1 MAFWRHAR
9 RVAAAGPATA
19 YALRVTSRH
28 PKAGPETGP
37 GAPGAK
43 PAVPAPGPL
52 KGGAGIA
59 AAVIGMNI
67 TTYGFTMLAARKLG
81 PTAYGGFAAV
91 MSLLLVV
98 SVASLALQATAA
110 RRVSQTPVDQPRIAG
125 EILRTSAV
133 TAYGLGLALLLL
145 APGIDP
151 LLRLDDL
158 RIAVLVAVAAVPMTL
173 MGGQAGVLQGER
185 RWGPL
190 ALLYTAAG
198 APRLLLGG
206 ALLFWEPTELA
217 AVLGVTISAF
227 APTLVG
233 WWALRA
239 DAPRPGLG
247 RPDRQI
253 VRETVRNSQALLA
266 FFALS
271 NLDIVVARQVLDPRD
286 SGLYAAGLIL
296 AKAMLFLPQFV
307 VVLAFPTMASG
318 RRRHALLRGIGVIA
332 VLGALGVVGCLVLP
346 DFTLGFVGGPEFVG
360 VRDTLWLFALLGTV
374 LSALQLLIYAVL
386 SRPHHTS
393 GLVLWLGLV
402 VMVGAAA
409 TANTATELVTRVCLV
424 DGLLL
429 LALLVGSAATS
440 TSRRQR

>member
-1 MAFWRHAR
+1 M
-9 RVAAAGPATA
+9 G
-19 YALRVTSRH
+19 
-28 PKAGPETGP
+28 
-37 GAPGAK
+37 
-43 PAVPAPGPL
+43 PAPGPL

-59 AAVIGMNI
+59 VAVVGMNV
-67 TTYGFTMLAARKLG
+67 TTYAFTMLAARRLG
-81 PTAYGGFAAV
+81 PAAYGGFAAV
-91 MSLLLVV
+91 MSLLLVL

-110 RRVSQTPVDQPRIAG
+110 RRVSQAPEDQPRIAADV
-125 EILRTSAV
+125 LRTSTVA
-133 TAYGLGLALLLL
+133 ASALGLTFLVL

-158 RIAVLVAVAAVPMTL
+158 RIAVLVAVAVVPMTI

-206 ALLFWEPTELA
+206 SLLFWQPTEFA
-217 AVLGVTISAF
+217 AVLGVTITAF

-239 DAPRPGLG
+239 DAPRPATGR
-247 RPDRQI
+247 RPDREI

-271 NLDIVVARQVLDPRD
+271 NLDIVVARQVLGPHD

-296 AKAMLFLPQFV
+296 TKAMLFLPQFV

-318 RRRHALLRGIGVIA
+318 QRRLALLRGIGVIA
-332 VLGALGVVGCLVLP
+332 VLGAVGVAGCLALP
-346 DFTLGFVGGPEFVG
+346 DFTLGFVGGPDFAG
-360 VRDTLWLFALLGTV
+360 VRDTLWAFALLGTV
-374 LSALQLLIYAVL
+374 LSALQLLIYAAL
-386 SRPHHTS
+386 SRPHHTGS
-393 GLVLWLGLV
+393 LVLWLGLV
-402 VMVGAAA
+402 AMIGAAT
-409 TANTATELVTRVCLV
+409 TASTAGELVARVSIV

-429 LALLVGSAATS
+429 LALLVSS
-440 TSRRQR
+440 LVPRRTRADGHVERDGEVRGGGHLLPDE

>member
-1 MAFWRHAR
+1 MAFWPHATTCR
-9 RVAAAGPATA
+9 AGEPVTA
-19 YALRVTSRH
+19 YALRVTSRR
-28 PKAGPETGP
+28 PETR
-37 GAPGAK
+37 
-43 PAVPAPGPL
+43 PAAPAPGPL

-59 AAVIGMNI
+59 VAVVGMNV
-67 TTYGFTMLAARKLG
+67 TTYAFTMLAARRLG
-81 PTAYGGFAAV
+81 PSAYGAFAAV

-98 SVASLALQATAA
+98 SVASLALQASAA
-110 RRVSQTPVDQPRIAG
+110 RRVSQTPADQPRIAADV
-125 EILRTSAV
+125 LRTSSV
-133 TAYGLGLALLLL
+133 TAYALGLLLL
-145 APGIDP
+145 VLAPAIDP

-185 RWGPL
+185 RWAPL

-206 ALLFWEPTELA
+206 SLLFWQPTELA

-239 DAPRPGLG
+239 DAPRPALG
-247 RPDRQI
+247 WPDRGI
-253 VRETVRNSQALLA
+253 IRETVRNSQALLA

-271 NLDIVVARQVLDPRD
+271 NLDIVVARQVLDPYD

-318 RRRHALLRGIGVIA
+318 QRRPALLRGIGVIA
-332 VLGALGVVGCLVLP
+332 VLGALGVAGCLVLP
-346 DFTLGFVGGPEFVG
+346 DFTLGFVGGPDFVG
-360 VRDTLWLFALLGTV
+360 VRDTLWVFAVLGTV

-386 SRPHHTS
+386 SRAHHTGS
-393 GLVLWLGLV
+393 LVLWLGLAA
-402 VMVGAAA
+402 MVAAGS
-409 TANTATELVTRVCLV
+409 TASSAGELVARVCAV

-429 LALLVGSAATS
+429 LALLVRGAQSSA
-440 TSRRQR
+440 RRR